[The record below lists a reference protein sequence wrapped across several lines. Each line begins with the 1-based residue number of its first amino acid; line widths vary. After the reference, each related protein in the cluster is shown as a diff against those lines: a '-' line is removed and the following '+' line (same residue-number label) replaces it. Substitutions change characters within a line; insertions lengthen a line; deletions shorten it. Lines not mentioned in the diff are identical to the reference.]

1 MRPETTFRVPQPV
14 ARVSRVLLGCCVS
27 SFLIAAC
34 GGASEASDTATLY
47 FGAIPDNNK
56 AKLQERYDKL
66 AAYLGEAL
74 GIEVVYKPSID
85 YDACVEGFKN
95 GEIQLAWFG
104 GVSGVQAR
112 EAVEGAQSLAQG
124 KIDPEFVSYFVA
136 HKDAGL
142 APGAEFPSQMAGRSF
157 TFGHPGSTSGR
168 LMPEFYIRQHT
179 GQSPEEFF
187 GSPNR
192 YSGSHD
198 QTALQVQSHAVD
210 CGALSYKVYDRL
222 VAEGTIDPAVCLKI
236 WTTPAYAD
244 YNWTAHPVL
253 EERYGVGF
261 LKRLQDAL
269 VDIRDPALLL
279 AMDREEGLI
288 PASND
293 EYAGIRSTML
303 DVGMLR

>member
-1 MRPETTFRVPQPV
+1 MRLNRTSRDPQPV
-14 ARVSRVLLGCCVS
+14 SPVPRWALGCCVS

-34 GGASEASDTATLY
+34 GGSSNASDAATLY
-47 FGAIPDNNK
+47 FSAIPDNNRS
-56 AKLQERYDKL
+56 KLQERYDKI
-66 AAYLGEAL
+66 AAYLGDTL
-74 GIEVVYKPSID
+74 GIEVAYKPSID
-85 YDACVEGFKN
+85 YDASVEGFKN
-95 GEIQLAWFG
+95 GEILLAWFG

-112 EAVEGAQSLAQG
+112 AAVEGAQAIAQG
-124 KIDPEFVSYFVA
+124 RVDPEFVSYFIA
-136 HKDAGL
+136 HKDAGI
-142 APGAEFPSQMAGRSF
+142 APCSEFPVGMEGKSF
-157 TFGHPGSTSGR
+157 TFGDSGSTSGR

-179 GQSPEEFF
+179 GKSPEEFF

-192 YSGSHD
+192 YSRSHD

-244 YNWTAHPVL
+244 YNWTAHPAL
-253 EERYGVGF
+253 EARYGAGF

-269 VDIRDPALLL
+269 VGIRDPDLLL